1 MFRLAAWRLIFAFF
15 QTSHLASLSSGTTT
29 GVKREVR
36 DDRRLDSPGEQAHR
50 QSRHG
55 QYCSQR
61 LSLGGRC
68 GVDSL
73 WTPPVAACGAALSF
87 IDPASEIVL
96 RQEGHLDCVLLRKFL
111 E

>member
-15 QTSHLASLSSGTTT
+15 QSSHLASLSSGTTT

-36 DDRRLDSPGEQAHR
+36 DDRRLCRWA
-50 QSRHG
+50 
-55 QYCSQR
+55 CSQR